1 MMETVRKIVRLEETV
16 RQLSIALP
24 ETIGPGLVEV
34 LVVMQPILQSTEVT
48 QNSYEDLDLF
58 GFMPDWVDP
67 LEFQQQLRSEWDE

>member
-1 MMETVRKIVRLEETV
+1 MMETVRKIVRLEEAD

-48 QNSYEDLDLF
+48 ENLSEDLNLF